1 MDLHKSSGTDDHHRR
16 HRHRHHRQRPTSC
29 RGLWSFL
36 DTHDTCQT
44 TITSIVVFTLPEAA
58 ARNRGHFIVWC
69 LLRFLKILAFKVTSI
84 MLQLLFQSITTFV
97 VWSGPTWSSFVCWLQ
112 IIDSRFLRFSVF
124 FPFYFSS
131 FSTQIFSQVLKT
143 LVREIF
149 QNVSRKKKLSRQ
161 PPYPRRSGKRL
172 TEEKKI

>member
-1 MDLHKSSGTDDHHRR
+1 MHILWDNQSQASGESSESSTTLSSLGGVSFMDLYKSSCTDDH

-124 FPFYFSS
+124 FFLFISLRFQPKS
-131 FSTQIFSQVLKT
+131 F
-143 LVREIF
+143 
-149 QNVSRKKKLSRQ
+149 RKC
-161 PPYPRRSGKRL
+161 
-172 TEEKKI
+172 